1 MASNLNKSIIYQIY
15 PTSFY
20 DSNGDGIG
28 DLNGIAEKLDYVKDL
43 GADIIW
49 LNPIFV
55 SPFKD
60 GGYDVVDYCNIDKR
74 FGTLEDFDNLLKKAH
89 SLGIKILLD
98 LVIGHTSDQH
108 PWFKAS
114 KKEKRNGYSDY
125 YVWTDSIFIGAPKA
139 INGMA
144 KRNGNF
150 LVNYYAFQPALN
162 FGYSTIDE
170 NNDDPWASNKWQ
182 MSYLD
187 ERIKP
192 LHNEIHKI
200 LDFWFSRGVDGFRVD
215 MTASLIKGGGLEAIS
230 WLWHKFIDRI
240 KEKYPDAIFMAEW
253 GHPEDSSQCGF
264 DIDYFTHES
273 IGYNDLF
280 HADKGTNL
288 LPAFESGHSYFAKEG
303 KGSKKSFIDYTL
315 KLADELKKGNYYSIP
330 SGYHDMIRLSINK
343 NEDLLKCVFAFLLTY
358 KNVPLIYYGDEIGI
372 EHNFNVNKDGGY
384 VRTGARTPM
393 QWTNGNKR
401 GFTKHARP
409 YLPVGKQ
416 KRISVES
423 QLEDENSLLNVV
435 KDLIKIRKKYDAF
448 GFDAEVSVD
457 MDTEYPLTYYRK
469 TDGRE
474 FFVAINPTDKEYSV
488 NKKISK
494 VIYSRKAEVSDSIIK
509 LDKYGFVIGEV

>member
-1 MASNLNKSIIYQIY
+1 MATDLSKSIIYQIY

-28 DLNGIAEKLDYVKDL
+28 DLNGIAQKLDYVKEL

-60 GGYDVVDYCNIDKR
+60 GGYDIVDYCNIDKK
-74 FGTLEDFDNLLKKAH
+74 FGTLQDFDNLIKKAH

-114 KKEKRNGYSDY
+114 KSDKRNKYSDY
-125 YVWTDSIFIGAPKA
+125 YVWTNSIFIGAPKA

-144 KRNGNF
+144 KRNGNY

-162 FGYSTIDE
+162 FGYSSID
-170 NNDDPWASNKWQ
+170 NSSDDPWVNNKWQ

-200 LDFWFSRGVDGFRVD
+200 LEFWFSRGVDGFRVD
-215 MTASLIKGGGLEAIS
+215 MTASLIKGGGIEAIS
-230 WLWHKFIDRI
+230 WLWHTFIDRV

-253 GHPEDSSQCGF
+253 GYPEQSSKCGF

-273 IGYNDLF
+273 IGYNDMF
-280 HADKGTNL
+280 RGDPGTNL
-288 LPAFESGHSYFAKEG
+288 LPAFECGHSYFAKEG
-303 KGSKKSFIDYTL
+303 KGSKKTFIEYTL
-315 KLADELKKGNYYSIP
+315 KLSEELNKGNYYSIA
-330 SGYHDMIRLSINK
+330 SGYHDMIRMSINK
-343 NEDLLKCVFAFLLTY
+343 NHDLLKCVFAFLLTY
-358 KNVPLIYYGDEIGI
+358 KNVPLIYYGDEIGM
-372 EHNFNVNKDGGY
+372 EHNFKINKDGGY

-393 QWTNGNKR
+393 QWTDGNKR
-401 GFTKHARP
+401 GFTENNRP

-416 KRISVES
+416 KGISVES
-423 QLEDENSLLNVV
+423 QEKDKNSLLNFV
-435 KDLIKIRKKYDAF
+435 KDLIKIRKENDVF
-448 GFDAEVSVD
+448 GFDAEVLVE
-457 MDTEYPLTYYRK
+457 MNQEYPLIYVRK
-469 TDGRE
+469 LGNKQVY
-474 FFVAINPTDKEYSV
+474 VAINPTNKSYKIDKKLS
-488 NKKISK
+488 KI
-494 VIYSRKAEVSDSIIK
+494 IYINNAEVDSDIR
-509 LDKYGFVIGEV
+509 LNKYGIVIGEI